1 MTIYRLPGGKTGRRA
16 LQGALALGLALALSP
31 AWADGE
37 PQRQGRSAGCDP
49 EVRQALSDAA
59 VSGVERDLAVIRHK
73 DEGIGDPDSLFDL
86 ECDIFNFPEFDA
98 LVSLPT
104 LSDLLDALK
113 RRACAAAREA
123 WRRNVTRPFDRTVYD
138 PGDGLDRLSGLDGVR
153 RSSVT
158 RTDSEDVFSDVIS
171 GGRQ

>member
-1 MTIYRLPGGKTGRRA
+1 MTIYRLPGRRTGRRGF
-16 LQGALALGLALALSP
+16 QGALAVGLALVMSL
-31 AWADGE
+31 AWADGKA
-37 PQRQGRSAGCDP
+37 RAQGRSAGCDP

-73 DEGIGDPDSLFDL
+73 DEGIGEPDSLFDL

-138 PGDGLDRLSGLDGVR
+138 PGDGLDRLPGLGGVR
-153 RSSVT
+153 RGTVT
-158 RTDSEDVFSDVIS
+158 RTGSEDVFRDVIS
-171 GGRQ
+171 GGRE